1 VRNWGL
7 SESSKLSSPRI
18 VATGESNQSAGSHG
32 DRYASPNVIRFPAPT
47 SLPDQLELRSRAPL
61 FIPDDTCAVCALAVV
76 VSCFVVALSAMLYAG
91 YSLFFLFDL
100 G

>member
-1 VRNWGL
+1 MTRHFGL
-7 SESSKLSSPRI
+7 SSRTAFDGGTNP
-18 VATGESNQSAGSHG
+18 QPGSHG
-32 DRYASPNVIRFPAPT
+32 DKYASPNVIRFPAPT
-47 SLPDQLELRSRAPL
+47 SLPDNSELLSRAPL
-61 FIPDDTCAVCALAVV
+61 FIPDDTCAICALAVV

>member
-7 SESSKLSSPRI
+7 SESSKLSSRTAFDGGTNP
-18 VATGESNQSAGSHG
+18 QSGSHG
-32 DRYASPNVIRFPAPT
+32 DRYASPNIIRFPAPT
-47 SLPDQLELRSRAPL
+47 SLPGQLGLRSRAPL
-61 FIPDDTCAVCALAVV
+61 FIADDTCAACALAIV

-91 YSLFFLFDL
+91 YNLFFLFDL